1 MVAADDYYRLL
12 QVDPSADAE
21 VIRAAYRALA
31 QKHHPDAGGSK
42 QAMADLNR
50 AWAVLGDPHAR
61 RVYDRQH
68 AVAAIR
74 AEAAAQAKAEPPTN
88 SSTRGVVLEFGQY
101 RGWSLIQIAQQ
112 DPDYLRWL
120 ARTPSGR
127 TYRADIELLVGPSG
141 PSIRGMFAA
150 RRAPAG

>member
-1 MVAADDYYRLL
+1 MAVTEDYYRQL
-12 QVDPSADAE
+12 QVHPSADGD
-21 VIRAAYRALA
+21 VIHAAYRTLA

-42 QAMADLNR
+42 LAMADLNR
-50 AWAVLGDPHAR
+50 AWAVLGDTHAR
-61 RVYDRQH
+61 RVYDRQR

-74 AEAAAQAKAEPPTN
+74 AEATAQAKAESPASPAA
-88 SSTRGVVLEFGQY
+88 RGVVLDFGQY
-101 RGWSLIQIAQQ
+101 RGWSLIQVAQQ

-127 TYRADIELLVGPSG
+127 IYRADIELLVGASG
-141 PSIRGMFAA
+141 PRVRGVFA